1 MSLRFSKSSGFS
13 LIEMLVVISIFVI
26 VTGIVLVNLPSFRDK
41 SSLDLVAQEIA
52 LTIRQAQVF
61 GIGTRAFGGSVYPS
75 HGIYLD
81 PAQTQQFVL
90 FADLPTGPGSLLGD
104 RLYNKALNCGQ
115 TGSECREIF
124 RLGGGISLEGI
135 YRCPA
140 TGCDSSKYTQPVNI
154 VFQRPRTD
162 ASFYISRRGSPT
174 SLNTPALKIRV
185 QNKVGSWR
193 DIMITK
199 AGHIYVQKS

>member
-1 MSLRFSKSSGFS
+1 MSLRSSKSLGFS

-26 VTGIVLVNLPSFRDK
+26 VTGIVLVNLPAFRDK

-61 GIGTRAFGGSVYPS
+61 GIGTRAFGANAYPS

-81 PAQTQQFVL
+81 PNQRQQFIL
-90 FADLPTGPGSLLGD
+90 FADLPPVSGGLLGD
-104 RLYNKALNCGQ
+104 KLYNTALNCGQ
-115 TGSECREIF
+115 SGSECREIF
-124 RLGGGISLEGI
+124 RLGGGISVEGI

-140 TGCDSSKYTQPVNI
+140 AGCDSSKYTQPINI

-174 SLNTPALKIRV
+174 GLNAAAVKIRV
-185 QNKVGSWR
+185 QNNVGSWR
-193 DIMITK
+193 DIMVTK
-199 AGHIYVQKS
+199 AGHIYVEKP